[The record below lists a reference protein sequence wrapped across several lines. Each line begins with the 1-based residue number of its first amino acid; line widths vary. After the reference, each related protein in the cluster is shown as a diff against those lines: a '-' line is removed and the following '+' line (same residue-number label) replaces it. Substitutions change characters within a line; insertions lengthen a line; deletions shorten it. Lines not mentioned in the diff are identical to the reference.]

1 MAAVAAP
8 GRTPLPRRSVPH
20 LLLQLGGLGVL
31 LLVAEL
37 LPRVFGSHD
46 LATGVANARGIVD
59 LERSLGIANE
69 LELARFGA
77 EHGWVATAG
86 DALYVGLHVP
96 VMAGTLL
103 WVYAARPLAF
113 PWFRMV
119 FVLAMVLT
127 VAGYV
132 LLPTAPPRFLP
143 AFAGVT
149 EAEPT
154 ADGAVNTLAAF
165 PSGHVVFAVVASWA
179 PLCLLRSRW
188 ACLPW
193 ALYPPFVGVL
203 VVVTAHH
210 WWLDVLAGVAVAVAA
225 RLLAD
230 RISPR
235 APRRPPPAPPGRG

>member
-1 MAAVAAP
+1 MSAVAAP
-8 GRTPLPRRSVPH
+8 GSSPLPRRSVPH
-20 LLLQLGGLGVL
+20 LLAQLGGLGAAPAGRGAAAARL
-31 LLVAEL
+31 
-37 LPRVFGSHD
+37 R
-46 LATGVANARGIVD
+46 LARPGDRAANARDIVE

-77 EHGWVATAG
+77 EHGWIETVG
-86 DALYVGLHVP
+86 GGLYVGLHVP

-119 FVLAMVLT
+119 FALAMLLT

-143 AFAGVT
+143 AFAALTG
-149 EAEPT
+149 AEPT
-154 ADGAVNTLAAF
+154 DDGAVNTLAAF

-188 ACLPW
+188 ARAPW
-193 ALYPPFVGVL
+193 VLYPPFVALL
-203 VVVTAHH
+203 VVVSAHH
-210 WWLDVLAGVAVAVAA
+210 WWLDVLAGIAVAVAA
-225 RLLAD
+225 RMLAD

-235 APRRPPPAPPGRG
+235 PPPRPPPAPPRRG

>member
-1 MAAVAAP
+1 MSAVAAP
-8 GRTPLPRRSVPH
+8 GSSPLRRRSVPH
-20 LLLQLGGLGVL
+20 LLAQLGGLGL
-31 LLVAEL
+31 LLLAAEL

-46 LATGVANARGIVD
+46 LATGLANARDIVE

-77 EHGWVATAG
+77 EHGWIETVG
-86 DALYVGLHVP
+86 GGLYVGLHVP

-119 FVLAMVLT
+119 FALAMLLT

-143 AFAGVT
+143 AFAALTG
-149 EAEPT
+149 AEPT
-154 ADGAVNTLAAF
+154 DEGAVNTLAAF

-188 ACLPW
+188 ARAPW
-193 ALYPPFVGVL
+193 VLYPPFVALL

-210 WWLDVLAGVAVAVAA
+210 WWLDVLAGMAVAVAA
-225 RLLAD
+225 RMLAD

-235 APRRPPPAPPGRG
+235 PPLRPPPAPPGPG